1 MKHTKQFL
9 NNLYLLGLG
18 ASLMLVISCGHEIE
32 SSPMTNL
39 SSSMNVTPSL
49 KDVFRVPEL
58 AIECHQTVFFGLKKR
73 RNSSHKMEVRVNG
86 KIQREDI
93 DYFYSKSEN
102 SIFFDKSTFPQK
114 NDQIEILYAS
124 AN

>member
-18 ASLMLVISCGHEIE
+18 ASLMLVIACGHEIE
-32 SSPMTNL
+32 FSPMSNL
-39 SSSMNVTPSL
+39 NSSMNVTSSV

-58 AIECHQTVFFGLKKR
+58 AMECHQPILFGLKKR
-73 RNSSHKMEVRVNG
+73 RNLSHKMEVRVNG

-93 DYFYSKSEN
+93 DYFYSESEN
-102 SIFFDKSTFPQK
+102 GIFFDKSAFPQR
-114 NDQIEILYAS
+114 NDQIEILYM
-124 AN
+124 